1 MGDLW
6 NKRREK
12 LEQAVKDAVMELFE
26 HMGRAAA
33 FRLDL
38 GSGLQVLAG
47 PDDESWPTIN
57 TAPKDG
63 ARILVCGGTFDVGD
77 HEGLPLDEPVIA
89 HWHGDHWHGPEANS
103 HDEWCRCNPTHW
115 MHIPAPPAKGESKNG

>member
-1 MGDLW
+1 MDELW

-12 LEQAVKDAVMELFE
+12 LEQAVKDAAMELFG
-26 HMGRAAA
+26 HMGCAAA

-38 GSGLQVLAG
+38 GSGLRVLAG
-47 PDDESWPTIN
+47 PDDESWRPIE

-89 HWHGDHWHGPEANS
+89 HWDREHWHGPEANA
-103 HDEWCRCNPTHW
+103 HDVWLRCSPTSW
-115 MHIPAPPAKGESKNG
+115 KRIPATPAKGESQ